1 MAKKKLI
8 DVSGDSVS
16 DLEEDKKENYS
27 ENLIKKEVKDKHTL
41 VKKYLSQHSLVES
54 NITSFN
60 NFVEIRMQQIV
71 DELNETLLQEEDVKI
86 ILGKVRLGKPMI
98 TESDGS
104 QKEILPIDARLRDLT
119 YSAPIFL
126 EITIKRGNETESQ
139 EVEIGKIPIIVKS
152 KYCHLYGLD
161 KNKLI
166 EKYNDPL
173 DPGSYFII
181 NGNDRIIV
189 MIEDLAPNQAFI
201 ETKPKLM
208 LRLFSARGAYRIPTS
223 IIENSEGILE
233 ISFSRFKNIQ
243 LIALLKALGILK
255 ESEIA
260 RMIGKETDSLIVN
273 LYEFN
278 KLSTKEEAMF
288 AIAEKAGIEGTQKE
302 ILDKVKQ
309 RIDSYLLPHIG
320 TKPENREEKAITLCK
335 LLKQFFVAKEN
346 PDAKSVLKDKDHY
359 ANKRVRL
366 SGDLLADLFRVN
378 LAVLV
383 RDIQYNLQKITK
395 RKKIYSIKT
404 VAKSTLFSHRVE
416 SAIAT
421 GTWIG
426 ERTGVTQNMD
436 KTNYLAI
443 LSQLQR
449 VSSQLPGEQENFLAR
464 TLHPTH
470 YGRFCPIE
478 TPEGTEIG
486 LRKNLAMLAK
496 VSTAVALEEKE
507 LIKMLEQIGMT
518 KEKYGREQQSLD
530 ANIFFNGKFIGDAND
545 GKNFAEL
552 IREKRRKN
560 ELPLELSIR
569 YDETNNTIILLT
581 EVGRVLRPL
590 IITNNGK
597 SRLTSEHVWKLKSD
611 KMSWNDLI
619 KEGVVEYMD
628 AGEEENALV
637 ALYPE
642 EITPEHTHLEIDE
655 IDLLGIVTSLVAYG
669 NHDQSSRLARGSKT
683 QKQALGL
690 YAANFHSRLD
700 TDVSILHYA
709 QKPIVR
715 SFIYDTLNIYP
726 AGQNLVVGILTYEG
740 YNIEDAV
747 ILNAG
752 SVQRGLGRSTYF
764 RPYSAKE
771 LYYAGGIKDEIGIP
785 SKDVSGY
792 RTESS
797 YRYLEDDGVAYP
809 EAHVNENEI
818 VIGKTSP
825 PKFLSDTG
833 EISIRARKE
842 SSVAVR
848 GEESGL
854 IDSVFITQD
863 GEGNKIVQVKT
874 RDLRIPE
881 IGDKFSTAHGQKG
894 VVGLIVPEEDLPFT
908 SKGVRPDLIFNPHGI
923 PGRMTVGYLLE
934 LLAGKVASLSG
945 SIVDGTMF
953 SNTQDSSLENQL
965 KEFGFRYDGKETLF
979 NGITGKMM
987 EAKIYIG
994 NMYYLRLKYMVRNK
1008 MHARASGKVTLLTR
1022 QPVEGR
1028 SKGGALRLGE
1038 MEQQALVAHGA
1049 SLLLK
1054 ERYSSDRIVVHICAK
1069 CGGFAIKD
1077 NLHNKIYCPICQTSK
1092 IEPVEVSY
1100 AFKLLIEELTS
1111 LHVIPHFELKNKYE

>member
-1 MAKKKLI
+1 MAKNKNI
-8 DVSGDSVS
+8 S
-16 DLEEDKKENYS
+16 S
-27 ENLIKKEVKDKHTL
+27 ENAPNLSSINDLKYENNSKEVSEKHLL

-60 NFVEIRMQQIV
+60 NFIEIRMQQIV
-71 DELNETLLQEEDVKI
+71 DELNETLVNEEDIKVK
-86 ILGKVRLGKPMI
+86 LGKIRLSKPEI

-104 QKEILPIDARLRDLT
+104 KKGILPIDARLRGLT
-119 YSAPIFL
+119 YSSPIFL
-126 EITIKRGNETESQ
+126 EITIKKGSEIESQ

-152 KYCHLYGLD
+152 KYCNLNGLD
-161 KNKLI
+161 KNKLV
-166 EKYNDPL
+166 ENYNDPR
-173 DPGSYFII
+173 DPGGYFII

-189 MIEDLAPNQAFI
+189 MIEDLAPNQSFL
-201 ETKPKLM
+201 EHKPKQM

-223 IIENSEGILE
+223 IIESSDGILE
-233 ISFSRFKNIQ
+233 ISFSRFKNIP
-243 LIALLKALGILK
+243 IIPLLKALGILK

-278 KLSTKEEAMF
+278 KYSTKEEAIL

-320 TKPENREEKAITLCK
+320 TKPENREEKAVTLCK
-335 LLKQFFVAKEN
+335 LLKQFFIGKEKLGM
-346 PDAKSVLKDKDHY
+346 KSVLTDKDHY

-383 RDIQYNLQKITK
+383 RDIQYNLQKLTK
-395 RKKIYSIKT
+395 RKKVYSIKT
-404 VAKSTLFSHRVE
+404 IAKSTLFSHRME

-421 GTWIG
+421 GNWIG

-486 LRKNLAMLAK
+486 LRKNLAMMAK
-496 VSTAVALEEKE
+496 VSTVVSLDEKE
-507 LIKMLEQIGMT
+507 LIKILEGIGM
-518 KEKYGREQQSLD
+518 KKDKNGREESAQD
-530 ANIFFNGKFIGDAND
+530 TNIFFNGKFLGDVTN
-545 GKNFAEL
+545 GKEFVKL
-552 IREKRRKN
+552 IKEKRRRG
-560 ELPLELSIR
+560 ELPLELSGR
-569 YDETNNTIILLT
+569 YDETNSTIILST

-590 IITNNGK
+590 IIIENLIPRLTEEHI
-597 SRLTSEHVWKLKSD
+597 SRLRSD
-611 KMSWNDLI
+611 KMSWNDLV
-619 KEGVVEYMD
+619 KEGVIEYLD
-628 AGEEENALV
+628 ASEEENALV

-642 EITPEHTHLEIDE
+642 DITPEHTHLEVDE

-690 YAANFHSRLD
+690 YSANFHCRLD
-700 TDVSILHYA
+700 TDVSVLHYA
-709 QKPIVR
+709 QKPLVR

-726 AGQNLVVGILTYEG
+726 AGQNLVVAILTYEG
-740 YNIEDAV
+740 YNLEDAIV
-747 ILNAG
+747 LNKG
-752 SVQRGLGRSTYF
+752 SIERGLGRSTYF

-771 LYYAGGIKDEIGIP
+771 LYYAGGIRDEICIP
-785 SKDVSGY
+785 SKDTAGY

-797 YRYLEDDGVAYP
+797 YRYLEDDGIVFP
-809 EAHVNENEI
+809 EAQLNENE
-818 VIGKTSP
+818 VAIGKTSP

-842 SSVAVR
+842 SSVAIR
-848 GEESGL
+848 GEESGVV
-854 IDSVFITQD
+854 DSVFITQD

-874 RDLRIPE
+874 RDPRIPE

-894 VVGLIVPEEDLPFT
+894 VIGLIVPEQDLPFT

-934 LLAGKVASLSG
+934 LLAGKIASLSG
-945 SIVDGTMF
+945 NIVDGTMF
-953 SNTQDSSLENQL
+953 SNLSELNLESQL

-987 EAKIYIG
+987 QAKIYIG

-1022 QPVEGR
+1022 QPIEGR
-1028 SKGGALRLGE
+1028 AKGGALRLGE

-1049 SLLLK
+1049 ALLLK
-1054 ERYSSDRIVVHICAK
+1054 ERYCSDRIVVHVCTK

-1077 NLHNKIYCPICQTSK
+1077 SLHSKIYCPICQTSK
-1092 IEPVEVSY
+1092 VEPIEISY
-1100 AFKLLIEELTS
+1100 AFKLLIEELNS
-1111 LHVIPHFELKNKYE
+1111 LHILPHFELKNKYEQ